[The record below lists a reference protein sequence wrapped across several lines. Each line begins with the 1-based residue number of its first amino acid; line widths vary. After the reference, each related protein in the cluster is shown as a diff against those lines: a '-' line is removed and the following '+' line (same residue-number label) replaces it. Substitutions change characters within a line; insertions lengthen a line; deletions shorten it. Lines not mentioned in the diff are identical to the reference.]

1 MAHAFAARGANIV
14 VASRKV
20 ENCRSVADD
29 LVRKHGVRALPVGF
43 NASSWDDCD
52 LLVEEAY
59 AEFGSVD
66 VLINNAG
73 RSEERRVGKGCVHT
87 CRARWWPSYLKKNK

>member
-52 LLVEEAY
+52 RLVEEAS

-73 RSEERRVGKGCVHT
+73 LSPHSPRLAEVSQKLFHKEIG
-87 CRARWWPSYLKKNK
+87 RAHV